1 MTLAGTSMILPRMV
15 SLPSRL
21 WASYLQQRLLRSSR
35 GCLFSHK
42 GDAPMA
48 AAEGEVV
55 GLRRVDRIP
64 HAQDLDGRELVAAL
78 RRDEL

>member
-1 MTLAGTSMILPRMV
+1 
-15 SLPSRL
+15 
-21 WASYLQQRLLRSSR
+21 
-35 GCLFSHK
+35 
-42 GDAPMA
+42 MA